1 MKYPIIFLFSLLP
14 AFLTS
19 NQETLKPIN
28 IPVDIHEDFASL
40 DDIMATLEGSVTLDE
55 ETDTYTYRIQG
66 QEIKLNLNYGYSEVN
81 GENEALFIEIDKE
94 TNLMTIKWV
103 TPQLIDDE
111 IYVPIQY
118 IERVLDAT
126 YTDHAFTVQVKE
138 TVVEEEES
146 DEEELIREVTPED
159 EQEIPKPSNTSK
171 PNQIEQKPTQ
181 TPNNPNDVEQK
192 PTQTPN
198 NPNDVEQKPT
208 QTPNNPNDVEQKPTQ
223 TPNNPNDVEQKPT
236 QTPNNPNDVEQK
248 PTPPVQT
255 EDEQP
260 SDEPTQPESKPEDKP
275 VPPVEDDKGDSE
287 DPQPPVNEAEN
298 LPPLPAINQPDNSK
312 EEDEADWEHSN
323 DDLSLSNS
331 DPQSDDTRD

>member
-138 TVVEEEES
+138 TVVEEEDS

-159 EQEIPKPSNTSK
+159 EQETTKPLNTSK

-181 TPNNPNDVEQK
+181 TPN
-192 PTQTPN
+192 T
-198 NPNDVEQKPT
+198 
-208 QTPNNPNDVEQKPTQ
+208 
-223 TPNNPNDVEQKPT
+223 
-236 QTPNNPNDVEQK
+236 PNDVEQK

-255 EDEQP
+255 EEEQP
-260 SDEPTQPESKPEDKP
+260 IDEPTQTPIQPESKPEEQPK
-275 VPPVEDDKGDSE
+275 PPVEEDKEESEDSQPPIDDSE
-287 DPQPPVNEAEN
+287 DFNP
-298 LPPLPAINQPDNSK
+298 LPPINHPADSEK
-312 EEDEADWEHSN
+312 EEESESENSN
-323 DDLSLSNS
+323 EDLMLSDQVS
-331 DPQSDDTRD
+331 QSEEVDN

>member
-192 PTQTPN
+192 PT
-198 NPNDVEQKPT
+198 
-208 QTPNNPNDVEQKPTQ
+208 
-223 TPNNPNDVEQKPT
+223 
-236 QTPNNPNDVEQK
+236 
-248 PTPPVQT
+248 PPIQT

-260 SDEPTQPESKPEDKP
+260 SDEPTQTPIQPESKPEEEPK
-275 VPPVEDDKGDSE
+275 PPVEEDKEESE
-287 DPQPPVNEAEN
+287 DPQPPIDDSEDFNP
-298 LPPLPAINQPDNSK
+298 LPPINHPADSEK
-312 EEDEADWEHSN
+312 EEESESENSN
-323 DDLSLSNS
+323 EDLMLSDQVS
-331 DPQSDDTRD
+331 QSEQVDN

>member
-138 TVVEEEES
+138 TVVEEEDS

-171 PNQIEQKPTQ
+171 PNQI
-181 TPNNPNDVEQK
+181 
-192 PTQTPN
+192 
-198 NPNDVEQKPT
+198 EQKPT

-287 DPQPPVNEAEN
+287 DPQPPVDGVEN

>member
-138 TVVEEEES
+138 TVVEEEDS

-171 PNQIEQKPTQ
+171 PNQI
-181 TPNNPNDVEQK
+181 EQK

-287 DPQPPVNEAEN
+287 DPQLPVDEAEN

>member
-55 ETDTYTYRIQG
+55 ETDTYTFRIQG

-138 TVVEEEES
+138 TVVEEEDS

-192 PTQTPN
+192 PT
-198 NPNDVEQKPT
+198 
-208 QTPNNPNDVEQKPTQ
+208 
-223 TPNNPNDVEQKPT
+223 
-236 QTPNNPNDVEQK
+236 
-248 PTPPVQT
+248 PPIQT

-260 SDEPTQPESKPEDKP
+260 SDEPTQTPIQPESKPEEEPK
-275 VPPVEDDKGDSE
+275 PPVEEDKEESE
-287 DPQPPVNEAEN
+287 DPQPPIDDSEDFNP
-298 LPPLPAINQPDNSK
+298 LPPINHPADSEK
-312 EEDEADWEHSN
+312 EEESESENSN
-323 DDLSLSNS
+323 EDLMLSDQVS
-331 DPQSDDTRD
+331 QSEQVDN

>member
-138 TVVEEEES
+138 TVVEEEDS

-192 PTQTPN
+192 PT
-198 NPNDVEQKPT
+198 
-208 QTPNNPNDVEQKPTQ
+208 
-223 TPNNPNDVEQKPT
+223 
-236 QTPNNPNDVEQK
+236 
-248 PTPPVQT
+248 PPIQT

-260 SDEPTQPESKPEDKP
+260 SDEPTQTPIQPESKPEEEPK
-275 VPPVEDDKGDSE
+275 PPVEEDKEESE
-287 DPQPPVNEAEN
+287 DPQPPIDDSEDFNP
-298 LPPLPAINQPDNSK
+298 LPPINHPADSEK
-312 EEDEADWEHSN
+312 EEESESENSN
-323 DDLSLSNS
+323 EVLMLSDQVS
-331 DPQSDDTRD
+331 QSEQVDN

>member
-138 TVVEEEES
+138 TVVEEEDS

-192 PTQTPN
+192 PTQTPK
-198 NPNDVEQKPT
+198 NPNDA
-208 QTPNNPNDVEQKPTQ
+208 
-223 TPNNPNDVEQKPT
+223 EQKPT

-287 DPQPPVNEAEN
+287 DPQPPVDEAEN

>member
-138 TVVEEEES
+138 TVVEEEDS

-181 TPNNPNDVEQK
+181 TPNNPNDAG
-192 PTQTPN
+192 
-198 NPNDVEQKPT
+198 
-208 QTPNNPNDVEQKPTQ
+208 
-223 TPNNPNDVEQKPT
+223 
-236 QTPNNPNDVEQK
+236 QK
-248 PTPPVQT
+248 PTPPIQT
-255 EDEQP
+255 EDKQP
-260 SDEPTQPESKPEDKP
+260 SDEPTQTPIQPESKPEEEPK
-275 VPPVEDDKGDSE
+275 PPVEEDKKDPE
-287 DPQPPVNEAEN
+287 DPQPPVDEAEN

>member
-138 TVVEEEES
+138 TVVEEEDS

-171 PNQIEQKPTQ
+171 PNQI
-181 TPNNPNDVEQK
+181 
-192 PTQTPN
+192 
-198 NPNDVEQKPT
+198 
-208 QTPNNPNDVEQKPTQ
+208 
-223 TPNNPNDVEQKPT
+223 EQKPT

-287 DPQPPVNEAEN
+287 DPQPPVDGVEN

>member
-138 TVVEEEES
+138 TVVEEEDS

-181 TPNNPNDVEQK
+181 TPNNPNDAG
-192 PTQTPN
+192 
-198 NPNDVEQKPT
+198 
-208 QTPNNPNDVEQKPTQ
+208 
-223 TPNNPNDVEQKPT
+223 
-236 QTPNNPNDVEQK
+236 QK
-248 PTPPVQT
+248 PTPPIQT
-255 EDEQP
+255 EDKQP
-260 SDEPTQPESKPEDKP
+260 SDEPTQTPIQPESKPEEEPESKP
-275 VPPVEDDKGDSE
+275 EEEPKPPVEEDKKDPE
-287 DPQPPVNEAEN
+287 DPQPPVDEAEN

>member
-55 ETDTYTYRIQG
+55 ETNTYTYTIQG
-66 QEIKLNLNYGYSEVN
+66 EEIKLNLNYGYSEVN
-81 GENEALFIEIDKE
+81 GENEALFVEIDNK

-126 YTDHAFTVQVKE
+126 YTDHAFTIQVKE

-146 DEEELIREVTPED
+146 DEEEELIREVTPED
-159 EQEIPKPSNTSK
+159 EQETTKPLNTSK

-181 TPNNPNDVEQK
+181 TPN
-192 PTQTPN
+192 T
-198 NPNDVEQKPT
+198 
-208 QTPNNPNDVEQKPTQ
+208 
-223 TPNNPNDVEQKPT
+223 
-236 QTPNNPNDVEQK
+236 PNDVEQK

-255 EDEQP
+255 EEEQP
-260 SDEPTQPESKPEDKP
+260 IDEPTQTPIQPESKPEEQPK
-275 VPPVEDDKGDSE
+275 PPVEEDKEESEDSQPPIDDSE
-287 DPQPPVNEAEN
+287 DFNP
-298 LPPLPAINQPDNSK
+298 LPPINHPADSEK
-312 EEDEADWEHSN
+312 EEESESENSN
-323 DDLSLSNS
+323 EDLMLSDQVS
-331 DPQSDDTRD
+331 QSEEVDN

>member
-103 TPQLIDDE
+103 SPQLIDDE

-138 TVVEEEES
+138 TVVEEEDS

-192 PTQTPN
+192 PT
-198 NPNDVEQKPT
+198 
-208 QTPNNPNDVEQKPTQ
+208 
-223 TPNNPNDVEQKPT
+223 
-236 QTPNNPNDVEQK
+236 
-248 PTPPVQT
+248 PPIQT

-260 SDEPTQPESKPEDKP
+260 SDEPTQTPIQPESKPEEEPK
-275 VPPVEDDKGDSE
+275 PPVEEDKEESE
-287 DPQPPVNEAEN
+287 DPQPPIDDSEDFNP
-298 LPPLPAINQPDNSK
+298 LPPINHPADSEK
-312 EEDEADWEHSN
+312 EEESESENSN
-323 DDLSLSNS
+323 EDLMLSDQVS
-331 DPQSDDTRD
+331 QSEQVDN

>member
-138 TVVEEEES
+138 TVVEEEDS

-181 TPNNPNDVEQK
+181 TPNTPNDA
-192 PTQTPN
+192 
-198 NPNDVEQKPT
+198 
-208 QTPNNPNDVEQKPTQ
+208 
-223 TPNNPNDVEQKPT
+223 
-236 QTPNNPNDVEQK
+236 EQK
-248 PTPPVQT
+248 PTPPIQT

-287 DPQPPVNEAEN
+287 DPQPPVDEAEN

>member
-81 GENEALFIEIDKE
+81 GENEALFVEIDNE

-146 DEEELIREVTPED
+146 DEEEELIREVTPED
-159 EQEIPKPSNTSK
+159 EQETTKPLNTSK

-181 TPNNPNDVEQK
+181 TPN
-192 PTQTPN
+192 T
-198 NPNDVEQKPT
+198 
-208 QTPNNPNDVEQKPTQ
+208 
-223 TPNNPNDVEQKPT
+223 
-236 QTPNNPNDVEQK
+236 PNDVEQK

-255 EDEQP
+255 EEEQP
-260 SDEPTQPESKPEDKP
+260 IDEPTQTPIQPESKPEEQPK
-275 VPPVEDDKGDSE
+275 PPVEEDKEESEDSQPPIDDSE
-287 DPQPPVNEAEN
+287 EFKP
-298 LPPLPAINQPDNSK
+298 LPPINHPADSEK
-312 EEDEADWEHSN
+312 EEESESENSN
-323 DDLSLSNS
+323 EDLMLSDQVS
-331 DPQSDDTRD
+331 QSEEVDN

>member
-138 TVVEEEES
+138 TVVEEEDS

-181 TPNNPNDVEQK
+181 TPNNPNDAG
-192 PTQTPN
+192 
-198 NPNDVEQKPT
+198 
-208 QTPNNPNDVEQKPTQ
+208 
-223 TPNNPNDVEQKPT
+223 
-236 QTPNNPNDVEQK
+236 QK
-248 PTPPVQT
+248 PTPPIQT

-287 DPQPPVNEAEN
+287 DPQPPVDEAEN

>member
-181 TPNNPNDVEQK
+181 TPNNPNDVDQK

-208 QTPNNPNDVEQKPTQ
+208 QTPNNPT
-223 TPNNPNDVEQKPT
+223 
-236 QTPNNPNDVEQK
+236 DVEQK

-287 DPQPPVNEAEN
+287 DPQPPVDDAEN

>member
-138 TVVEEEES
+138 TVVEEEDS

-192 PTQTPN
+192 PT
-198 NPNDVEQKPT
+198 
-208 QTPNNPNDVEQKPTQ
+208 
-223 TPNNPNDVEQKPT
+223 
-236 QTPNNPNDVEQK
+236 
-248 PTPPVQT
+248 PPIQT

-287 DPQPPVNEAEN
+287 DPQPPVDEAEN

>member
-126 YTDHAFTVQVKE
+126 YTDHAFTVQVKK
-138 TVVEEEES
+138 TVVEEEDS

-181 TPNNPNDVEQK
+181 TPNTPNDA
-192 PTQTPN
+192 
-198 NPNDVEQKPT
+198 
-208 QTPNNPNDVEQKPTQ
+208 
-223 TPNNPNDVEQKPT
+223 
-236 QTPNNPNDVEQK
+236 EQK
-248 PTPPVQT
+248 PTPPIQT

-260 SDEPTQPESKPEDKP
+260 SDEPTQTPIQPESKPEEEPK
-275 VPPVEDDKGDSE
+275 PPVEEDKEESE
-287 DPQPPVNEAEN
+287 DPQPPIDDSEDFNP
-298 LPPLPAINQPDNSK
+298 LPPINHPADSEK
-312 EEDEADWEHSN
+312 EEESESENSN
-323 DDLSLSNS
+323 EDLMLSDQVS
-331 DPQSDDTRD
+331 QSEQVDN

>member
-181 TPNNPNDVEQK
+181 TPNNPNECGTK
-192 PTQTPN
+192 AN
-198 NPNDVEQKPT
+198 
-208 QTPNNPNDVEQKPTQ
+208 
-223 TPNNPNDVEQKPT
+223 
-236 QTPNNPNDVEQK
+236 
-248 PTPPVQT
+248 
-255 EDEQP
+255 
-260 SDEPTQPESKPEDKP
+260 
-275 VPPVEDDKGDSE
+275 
-287 DPQPPVNEAEN
+287 
-298 LPPLPAINQPDNSK
+298 
-312 EEDEADWEHSN
+312 
-323 DDLSLSNS
+323 SNS
-331 DPQSDDTRD
+331 

>member
-138 TVVEEEES
+138 TVVEEEDS

-192 PTQTPN
+192 PT
-198 NPNDVEQKPT
+198 
-208 QTPNNPNDVEQKPTQ
+208 
-223 TPNNPNDVEQKPT
+223 
-236 QTPNNPNDVEQK
+236 
-248 PTPPVQT
+248 PPVQT

-260 SDEPTQPESKPEDKP
+260 SDEPTQTPIQPESKPEEEPK
-275 VPPVEDDKGDSE
+275 PPVEEDKEESE
-287 DPQPPVNEAEN
+287 DPQPPIDDSEDFNP
-298 LPPLPAINQPDNSK
+298 LPPINHPADSEK
-312 EEDEADWEHSN
+312 EEESESENSN
-323 DDLSLSNS
+323 EDLMLSDQVS
-331 DPQSDDTRD
+331 QSEQVDN

>member
-1 MKYPIIFLFSLLP
+1 MSLLP
-14 AFLTS
+14 AFVRS

-208 QTPNNPNDVEQKPTQ
+208 
-223 TPNNPNDVEQKPT
+223 
-236 QTPNNPNDVEQK
+236 
-248 PTPPVQT
+248 PPVQT

-287 DPQPPVNEAEN
+287 DPQPPVDGVEN

>member
-138 TVVEEEES
+138 TVVEEEDS

-171 PNQIEQKPTQ
+171 PNQI
-181 TPNNPNDVEQK
+181 
-192 PTQTPN
+192 
-198 NPNDVEQKPT
+198 
-208 QTPNNPNDVEQKPTQ
+208 EQKPTQ

-287 DPQPPVNEAEN
+287 DPQPPVDEAEN

>member
-138 TVVEEEES
+138 TVVEEEDS

-181 TPNNPNDVEQK
+181 TPNTPNDA
-192 PTQTPN
+192 
-198 NPNDVEQKPT
+198 
-208 QTPNNPNDVEQKPTQ
+208 
-223 TPNNPNDVEQKPT
+223 
-236 QTPNNPNDVEQK
+236 EQK
-248 PTPPVQT
+248 PTPPIQT

-260 SDEPTQPESKPEDKP
+260 SDEPTQTPIQPESKPEEEPK
-275 VPPVEDDKGDSE
+275 PPVEEDKEDPE
-287 DPQPPVNEAEN
+287 DPQPPSDNSEDFN
-298 LPPLPAINQPDNSK
+298 PLPPLNHPADSIPK
-312 EEDEADWEHSN
+312 KRK
-323 DDLSLSNS
+323 SLS
-331 DPQSDDTRD
+331 QRIQMKI

>member
-138 TVVEEEES
+138 TVVEEEDS
-146 DEEELIREVTPED
+146 YEEELIREVTPED

-192 PTQTPN
+192 PT
-198 NPNDVEQKPT
+198 
-208 QTPNNPNDVEQKPTQ
+208 
-223 TPNNPNDVEQKPT
+223 
-236 QTPNNPNDVEQK
+236 
-248 PTPPVQT
+248 PPIQT

-260 SDEPTQPESKPEDKP
+260 SDEPTQTPIQPESKPEEEPK
-275 VPPVEDDKGDSE
+275 PPVEEDKEESE
-287 DPQPPVNEAEN
+287 DPQPPIDDSEDFNP
-298 LPPLPAINQPDNSK
+298 LPPINHPADSEK
-312 EEDEADWEHSN
+312 EEESESENSN
-323 DDLSLSNS
+323 EDLMLSDQVS
-331 DPQSDDTRD
+331 QSEQVDN

>member
-138 TVVEEEES
+138 TVVEEEDS

-181 TPNNPNDVEQK
+181 TPNTPNDE
-192 PTQTPN
+192 
-198 NPNDVEQKPT
+198 
-208 QTPNNPNDVEQKPTQ
+208 
-223 TPNNPNDVEQKPT
+223 EQKPT

-287 DPQPPVNEAEN
+287 DPQPPVDEAEN

>member
-55 ETDTYTYRIQG
+55 ETNTYTYTIQG
-66 QEIKLNLNYGYSEVN
+66 EEIKLNLNYGYSEVN
-81 GENEALFIEIDKE
+81 GENEALFVEIDNE

-126 YTDHAFTVQVKE
+126 YTDHAFTIQVKE

-146 DEEELIREVTPED
+146 DEEEELIREVTPED
-159 EQEIPKPSNTSK
+159 EQETTKPLNTSK

-181 TPNNPNDVEQK
+181 TPN
-192 PTQTPN
+192 T
-198 NPNDVEQKPT
+198 
-208 QTPNNPNDVEQKPTQ
+208 
-223 TPNNPNDVEQKPT
+223 
-236 QTPNNPNDVEQK
+236 PNDVEQK

-255 EDEQP
+255 EEEQP
-260 SDEPTQPESKPEDKP
+260 IDEPTQTPIQPESKPEEQPK
-275 VPPVEDDKGDSE
+275 PPVEEDKEESEDSQPPIDDSE
-287 DPQPPVNEAEN
+287 DFNP
-298 LPPLPAINQPDNSK
+298 LPPINHPADSEK
-312 EEDEADWEHSN
+312 EEESESENSN
-323 DDLSLSNS
+323 EDLMLSDQVS
-331 DPQSDDTRD
+331 QSEEVDN

>member
-138 TVVEEEES
+138 TVVEEEDS

-181 TPNNPNDVEQK
+181 TPNNPNDA
-192 PTQTPN
+192 
-198 NPNDVEQKPT
+198 
-208 QTPNNPNDVEQKPTQ
+208 
-223 TPNNPNDVEQKPT
+223 
-236 QTPNNPNDVEQK
+236 EQK
-248 PTPPVQT
+248 PTPPIQT

-260 SDEPTQPESKPEDKP
+260 SDEPTQTPIQPESKPEEEPK
-275 VPPVEDDKGDSE
+275 PPVEEDKEESE
-287 DPQPPVNEAEN
+287 DPQPPIDDSEDFNP
-298 LPPLPAINQPDNSK
+298 LPPINHPADSEK
-312 EEDEADWEHSN
+312 EEESESENSN
-323 DDLSLSNS
+323 EDLMLSDQVS
-331 DPQSDDTRD
+331 QSEQVDN

>member
-138 TVVEEEES
+138 TVVEEEDS

-171 PNQIEQKPTQ
+171 PNQI
-181 TPNNPNDVEQK
+181 
-192 PTQTPN
+192 
-198 NPNDVEQKPT
+198 EQKPT

-287 DPQPPVNEAEN
+287 DPQPPVDGAEN

>member
-138 TVVEEEES
+138 TVVEEEDS

-181 TPNNPNDVEQK
+181 TPNTPNDA
-192 PTQTPN
+192 
-198 NPNDVEQKPT
+198 
-208 QTPNNPNDVEQKPTQ
+208 
-223 TPNNPNDVEQKPT
+223 
-236 QTPNNPNDVEQK
+236 EQK
-248 PTPPVQT
+248 PTPPIQT

-260 SDEPTQPESKPEDKP
+260 SDEPTQTPIQPEEEPK
-275 VPPVEDDKGDSE
+275 PPVEEDKEESE
-287 DPQPPVNEAEN
+287 DPQPPIDDSEDFNP
-298 LPPLPAINQPDNSK
+298 LPPINHPADSEK
-312 EEDEADWEHSN
+312 EEESESENSN
-323 DDLSLSNS
+323 EDLMLSDQVS
-331 DPQSDDTRD
+331 QSEQVDN

>member
-159 EQEIPKPSNTSK
+159 EQETTKPLNTSK

-181 TPNNPNDVEQK
+181 TPN
-192 PTQTPN
+192 T
-198 NPNDVEQKPT
+198 
-208 QTPNNPNDVEQKPTQ
+208 
-223 TPNNPNDVEQKPT
+223 
-236 QTPNNPNDVEQK
+236 PNDVEQK

-260 SDEPTQPESKPEDKP
+260 SDEPTQTPIQPESKPEEEP
-275 VPPVEDDKGDSE
+275 EPPVEEDKEESEDSQPSIDDSE
-287 DPQPPVNEAEN
+287 DFNP
-298 LPPLPAINQPDNSK
+298 LPPINHPADSEK
-312 EEDEADWEHSN
+312 EEESESENSN
-323 DDLSLSNS
+323 EDLMLSDQVS
-331 DPQSDDTRD
+331 QSEQVDN

>member
-94 TNLMTIKWV
+94 TNLITIKWV

-138 TVVEEEES
+138 TVVEEEDS

-192 PTQTPN
+192 PT
-198 NPNDVEQKPT
+198 
-208 QTPNNPNDVEQKPTQ
+208 
-223 TPNNPNDVEQKPT
+223 
-236 QTPNNPNDVEQK
+236 
-248 PTPPVQT
+248 PPIQT
-255 EDEQP
+255 EDKQP
-260 SDEPTQPESKPEDKP
+260 SDEPTQTPIQPESKPEEEPK
-275 VPPVEDDKGDSE
+275 PPVEEDKEESE
-287 DPQPPVNEAEN
+287 DPQPPIDDSEDFNP
-298 LPPLPAINQPDNSK
+298 LPPINHPADSEK
-312 EEDEADWEHSN
+312 EEESESENSN
-323 DDLSLSNS
+323 EDLMLSDQVS
-331 DPQSDDTRD
+331 QSEQVDN

>member
-138 TVVEEEES
+138 TVVEEEDS

-171 PNQIEQKPTQ
+171 PNQI
-181 TPNNPNDVEQK
+181 
-192 PTQTPN
+192 
-198 NPNDVEQKPT
+198 EQKPT

-287 DPQPPVNEAEN
+287 DPQPPVDEAEN
-298 LPPLPAINQPDNSK
+298 LSPLPAINQPDNSK

>member
-138 TVVEEEES
+138 TVVEEEDS
-146 DEEELIREVTPED
+146 YEEELIREVTPED

-181 TPNNPNDVEQK
+181 TPNTPNDA
-192 PTQTPN
+192 
-198 NPNDVEQKPT
+198 
-208 QTPNNPNDVEQKPTQ
+208 
-223 TPNNPNDVEQKPT
+223 
-236 QTPNNPNDVEQK
+236 EQK
-248 PTPPVQT
+248 PTPPIQT

-260 SDEPTQPESKPEDKP
+260 SDEPTQTPIQPESKPEEEPK
-275 VPPVEDDKGDSE
+275 PPVEEDKEESE
-287 DPQPPVNEAEN
+287 DPQPPIDDSEDFNP
-298 LPPLPAINQPDNSK
+298 LPPINHPADSEK
-312 EEDEADWEHSN
+312 EEESESENSN
-323 DDLSLSNS
+323 EDLMLSDQVS
-331 DPQSDDTRD
+331 QSEQVDN

>member
-126 YTDHAFTVQVKE
+126 YTDHALTVQVKE
-138 TVVEEEES
+138 TVVEEEDS

-181 TPNNPNDVEQK
+181 TPNNPNDA
-192 PTQTPN
+192 
-198 NPNDVEQKPT
+198 
-208 QTPNNPNDVEQKPTQ
+208 
-223 TPNNPNDVEQKPT
+223 
-236 QTPNNPNDVEQK
+236 EQK
-248 PTPPVQT
+248 PTPPIQT

-260 SDEPTQPESKPEDKP
+260 SDEPTQTPIQPESKPEEEPK
-275 VPPVEDDKGDSE
+275 PPVEEDKEESE
-287 DPQPPVNEAEN
+287 DPQPPIDDSEDFNP
-298 LPPLPAINQPDNSK
+298 LPPINHPADSEK
-312 EEDEADWEHSN
+312 EEESESENSN
-323 DDLSLSNS
+323 EDLMLSDQVS
-331 DPQSDDTRD
+331 QSEQVDN

>member
-81 GENEALFIEIDKE
+81 GENEALFVEIDNE

-138 TVVEEEES
+138 TVVEEEDS

-171 PNQIEQKPTQ
+171 PNQI
-181 TPNNPNDVEQK
+181 
-192 PTQTPN
+192 
-198 NPNDVEQKPT
+198 EQKPT

-287 DPQPPVNEAEN
+287 DPQPPVDEAEN

>member
-138 TVVEEEES
+138 TVVEEEDS

-181 TPNNPNDVEQK
+181 TPNTPNDAEQK
-192 PTQTPN
+192 PTTPI
-198 NPNDVEQKPT
+198 
-208 QTPNNPNDVEQKPTQ
+208 
-223 TPNNPNDVEQKPT
+223 
-236 QTPNNPNDVEQK
+236 
-248 PTPPVQT
+248 QT

-260 SDEPTQPESKPEDKP
+260 SDEPTQTPIQPESKPEEEPK
-275 VPPVEDDKGDSE
+275 PPVEEDKEESE
-287 DPQPPVNEAEN
+287 DPQPPIDDSEDFNP
-298 LPPLPAINQPDNSK
+298 LPPINHPADSEK
-312 EEDEADWEHSN
+312 EEESESENSN
-323 DDLSLSNS
+323 EDLMLSDQVS
-331 DPQSDDTRD
+331 QSEQVDN

>member
-138 TVVEEEES
+138 TVVEEEDS

-159 EQEIPKPSNTSK
+159 EQETTKPLNTSK

-181 TPNNPNDVEQK
+181 TPN
-192 PTQTPN
+192 T
-198 NPNDVEQKPT
+198 
-208 QTPNNPNDVEQKPTQ
+208 
-223 TPNNPNDVEQKPT
+223 
-236 QTPNNPNDVEQK
+236 PNDVEQK

-275 VPPVEDDKGDSE
+275 VPTVEDDKGDSE
-287 DPQPPVNEAEN
+287 DPQPPVDEAEN

>member
-138 TVVEEEES
+138 TVVEEEDS

-208 QTPNNPNDVEQKPTQ
+208 QTPNT
-223 TPNNPNDVEQKPT
+223 
-236 QTPNNPNDVEQK
+236 PNDVEQK

-287 DPQPPVNEAEN
+287 DPQPPVDEAEN